1 MQCPNVAEP
10 SFRTLAYPLISE
22 EHSVAIFN
30 LLRWYIVMVI
40 FVVDFFRVRVAND
53 SDIPGICAVER
64 RSFQE
69 DVYPSFLFEK
79 LILDRQAMFYVL
91 TDELG
96 GVVGYCVAKLEGSYS
111 HLISLAVLP
120 ERRRLGGAIQM
131 LSELFAVTK
140 RFGIRELRLE
150 VRTSN
155 DPAIRLYRRFG
166 FKDEGVLDGYYSDGS
181 AALSM
186 RMVI

>member
-1 MQCPNVAEP
+1 
-10 SFRTLAYPLISE
+10 
-22 EHSVAIFN
+22 
-30 LLRWYIVMVI
+30 MVI
-40 FVVDFFRVRVAND
+40 FVVDSFKIRMANA
-53 SDIPGICAVER
+53 SDLPGICVVER

-69 DVYPSFLFEK
+69 DVYPSFLLEK
-79 LILDRQAMFYVL
+79 LISDPQAMFYVL

-96 GVVGYCVAKLEGSYS
+96 GIIGYCVAKVEGSYS

-140 RFGIRELRLE
+140 RFGIREVRLE

-166 FKDEGVLDGYYSDGS
+166 FRDEGVLEDYYPDGS

>member
-1 MQCPNVAEP
+1 M
-10 SFRTLAYPLISE
+10 
-22 EHSVAIFN
+22 
-30 LLRWYIVMVI
+30 I
-40 FVVDFFRVRVAND
+40 FVVDSFRTRLANA
-53 SDIPGICAVER
+53 SDLPGICAVER

-69 DVYPSFLFEK
+69 DVYPSFLLEK

-96 GVVGYCVAKLEGSYS
+96 GIIGYCVAKVEGSYS

-140 RFGIRELRLE
+140 RFGIREVRLE
-150 VRTSN
+150 VRTGN
-155 DPAIRLYRRFG
+155 TPAIRLYRRFG
-166 FKDEGVLDGYYSDGS
+166 FRDESVLEHYYSDGS
-181 AALSM
+181 TALSM
-186 RMVI
+186 RMLI